1 MSERKPVLVI
11 DTAMDGCGVA
21 VFDPVRDVL
30 REAYSDEPQGQA
42 QKIVPLVQDVVGQAE
57 LTFDDIGSIVVCHG
71 PGTFTGIRIGLSAA
85 KALGLVMDVPVYGIS
100 SLQALAITAAVHG
113 EKSDLQVI
121 VETRRQ
127 DFYVQAFTYD
137 AQAIDEPASVYVGDV
152 NIQGRVLVGNAIDR
166 FDPDGAQNKSD
177 VRKINVA
184 EVARCFASG
193 DKAFFV
199 PDVEP
204 IYLRAPD
211 VSQPKVAPRI
221 LAKH

>member
-1 MSERKPVLVI
+1 MSDSKPVLVI

-21 VFDPVRDVL
+21 VFDPARDVL

-42 QKIVPLVQDVVGQAE
+42 QKIVPLVQDVVEQAG
-57 LTFDDIGSIVVCHG
+57 LSFDDIGSIVVCHG

-85 KALGLVMDVPVYGIS
+85 KALGLVVDVPVYGIS
-100 SLQALAITAAVHG
+100 SLQALAITASVQG
-113 EKSDLQVI
+113 EKNEMQVI

-127 DFYVQAFTYD
+127 DFYVQAFTCD
-137 AQAIDEPASVYVGDV
+137 AQAITESASVFAGDID
-152 NIQGRVLVGNAIDR
+152 IQGRVLVGNAIDR
-166 FDPDGAQNKSD
+166 FDPDEQYQRSD

-184 EVARCFASG
+184 QVARSFTSG
-193 DKAFFV
+193 DNAFFV
-199 PDVEP
+199 SDVFP